1 MRCLIELSVS
11 DLRAVLKRLREH
23 RTLVNLTVVLAHLPL
38 IKVDASSYGLEVPRD
53 AVSIDAMR
61 LGESQGEARVLRQIA
76 VGVLNRQARMRL
88 AHAIEQCPTHDAHE
102 GFRPE
107 RLSALNLQLDL
118 PGVIGLVAGLAERNQ
133 VVGRI
138 AAGLTAFEVVH
149 VEDLVPRMTVT
160 VLANVTVSKENVFTH
175 VPKAELIALLIV
187 RAFHSRIPNLLN
199 VERCRLNHDLG
210 DGKPFADRIDA
221 RHVRLNAV
229 FNGRGKPSLV
239 FRAYTVQKARRT
251 VARLAMAALTTQ
263 REPSSQKP
271 RDVLSK
277 FDFGRKDL
285 LFFRR
290 SGNADMLCAGVNAQ
304 RHVLLR
310 FTGGDSKLNR
320 ERRSTPHHGLAC
332 LEQMPRLCRR
342 ARHQGLSAHIQN
354 KYFQSISFA
363 DTRRFRLHG
372 PKAG

>member
-1 MRCLIELSVS
+1 
-11 DLRAVLKRLREH
+11 
-23 RTLVNLTVVLAHLPL
+23 
-38 IKVDASSYGLEVPRD
+38 
-53 AVSIDAMR
+53 MR

-149 VEDLVPRMTVT
+149 VEDLVLRTTVT

-175 VPKAELIALLIV
+175 VPKAEQIALLIV
-187 RAFHSRIPNLLN
+187 RTFHSRIPDLLN

-221 RHVRLNAV
+221 RHVCLNAV

-239 FRAYTVQKARRT
+239 FRSDTVQKARRT
-251 VARLAMAALTTQ
+251 VARLALAALTTQ
-263 REPSSQKP
+263 REPGSQKP

-285 LFFRR
+285 FLFRR
-290 SGNADMLCAGVNAQ
+290 SGKADMLCAGVNAQ
-304 RHVLLR
+304 RHALLR

-363 DTRRFRLHG
+363 DTRRFRLHS
-372 PKAG
+372 PKAS